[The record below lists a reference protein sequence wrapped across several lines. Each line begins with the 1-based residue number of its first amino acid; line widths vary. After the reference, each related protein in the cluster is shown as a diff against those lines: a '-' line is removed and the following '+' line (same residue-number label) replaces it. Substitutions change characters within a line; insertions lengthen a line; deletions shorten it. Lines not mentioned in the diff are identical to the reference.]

1 MVRESWLGRQTA
13 DPSTPLRYAQE
24 TPMGGGS
31 IYGKQVWMIRKQVYG
46 KYGEQIYGRCGRQV
60 DGK

>member
-1 MVRESWLGRQTA
+1 
-13 DPSTPLRYAQE
+13 
-24 TPMGGGS
+24 MGGGS